1 MTDVIAEFDE
11 QLAKRKAAARE
22 IEQKAAEAS
31 ALRSA
36 QEDLKLDIV
45 RAEHRVRS
53 LREIGKGHIERKQEE
68 YISAFGMIQYQPL
81 KSVKTGNELA
91 DKQQVR
97 LDELRAALAENER
110 KIAELLAE

>member
-1 MTDVIAEFDE
+1 MSNVQEQFDKA
-11 QLAKRKAAARE
+11 LAKRKAAARE

-68 YISAFGMIQYQPL
+68 YISAFGMIQYEPL
-81 KSVKTGNELA
+81 RSAKTGNELA

-97 LDELRAALAENER
+97 LDELRAALEANEQQI
-110 KIAELLAE
+110 KQLLAE

>member
-1 MTDVIAEFDE
+1 MSNVQEQFDE

-31 ALRSA
+31 VLRSA
-36 QEDLKLDIV
+36 QEDLKLDV
-45 RAEHRVRS
+45 ERAERRIRS

-68 YISAFGMIQYQPL
+68 YISAFGMIEYQPL
-81 KSVKTGNELA
+81 KSAKTGNELA

-97 LDELRAALAENER
+97 LDGLRAALEANEQQI
-110 KIAELLAE
+110 KQLLAE